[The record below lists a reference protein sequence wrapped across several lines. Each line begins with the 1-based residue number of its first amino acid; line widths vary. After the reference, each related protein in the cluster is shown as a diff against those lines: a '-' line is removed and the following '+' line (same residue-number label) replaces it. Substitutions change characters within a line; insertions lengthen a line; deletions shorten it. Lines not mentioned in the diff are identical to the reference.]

1 MLKRSFILVCVLFI
15 CSLLE
20 AQKKVYVRG
29 YILDENQQAVELATV
44 LEQNQL
50 QGTTSNANG
59 FYELMLEKSDTFFI
73 TFSCIGY
80 QSVEKKVVS
89 NEQSISLNI
98 TMNSDIT
105 ELEMVEVKSLHRQV
119 STMQKIDPQKMKLIP
134 DASGG
139 SIESLLSTFAGVNS
153 TNEMSSQYSV
163 RGGSYDENIVYVNNI
178 EIYRP
183 LLIRAGQQE
192 GLSFINPDL
201 VSKVAFSSGGFDAKY
216 GDKMS
221 SVLDVFYK
229 CPDKPFEADLSL
241 SLLGAT
247 AYVGSAVKNFTQIH
261 GLRYKTSNYLLGTL
275 DTKGE
280 YAQNFLDYQTYMTFK
295 FSEKWSGSFLGNFSQ
310 NSYRFIPQDR
320 ETTYGTYQEARNFK
334 VYFEGQEKDIFRT
347 LFGAFTV
354 DYNPIKSVN
363 LSLITSAFNTNE
375 QETYDIRGEY
385 WLSDV
390 NIYGENSTNENSETL
405 GAGMYHEHAR
415 NRLSATVANIS
426 TIGSFKNERHH
437 LQWGLTAQG
446 EFIQDRINEWEFR
459 DSAGYS
465 LPFDL
470 NKVDLIYNLKSN
482 INLNTW
488 RLTAYAQESY
498 KLIFP
503 RAFWTFTG
511 GVRANYWSFNK
522 EWLIS
527 PRLTISVLP
536 NWKQDFTFRF
546 AAGLYYQAP
555 FYKEI
560 RKKVTDELGNTSLV
574 LNDKILAQRSL
585 HLLLGAD
592 YHFRLWRRPFKLT
605 LETYYKPSDRINP
618 YYVDNVRVRYA
629 GENIAKAYSVG
640 VDLKLFGEFVPG
652 VDSWISVSW
661 MQARE
666 DILNDS
672 YKVYSNAGNYVGT
685 VEPKWIPRPNE
696 QRYSI
701 SLFYQDYVPNHPEYK
716 LFLKVI
722 WADGLPFGAPNSER
736 YQATFRTKA
745 YRRVDIGASRNFVAG
760 REKFMKNSKIVKEW
774 GINLEILNLFNI
786 KNVNSYYWITDIYNQ
801 QNAIPN
807 YLTGILFNVKFNIKF

>member
-1 MLKRSFILVCVLFI
+1 MSKRSFVIICILFLF
-15 CSLLE
+15 LLVE

-29 YILDENQQAVELATV
+29 YILDEKQQAVELATV
-44 LEQNQL
+44 FERNQI
-50 QGTTSNANG
+50 QGTTSNTSG
-59 FYELMLEKSDTFFI
+59 FYELILEESDTFLI
-73 TFSCIGY
+73 SFSCIGY
-80 QSVEKKVVS
+80 QSVEKKIVP

-98 TMNSDIT
+98 TMNTDVT
-105 ELEMVEVKSLHRQV
+105 ELETIEIRSLQRQV
-119 STMQKIDPQKMKLIP
+119 STMQKIDPKTIKLIP
-134 DASGG
+134 DISGG
-139 SIESLLSTFAGVNS
+139 IESLLATFAGVHS
-153 TNEMSSQYSV
+153 TNEMSSHYSV
-163 RGGSYDENIVYVNNI
+163 RGGNYDENIVYVNNI

-201 VSKVAFSSGGFDAKY
+201 VGEVSFSSGGYDAKY

-221 SVLDVFYK
+221 SVLDIFYK
-229 CPDKPFEADLSL
+229 RPDKPFEANLML
-241 SLLGAT
+241 SLLGAS
-247 AYVGSAVKNFTQIH
+247 AYVGSAAKNFTQIH
-261 GLRYKTSNYLLGTL
+261 GIRYKTSNYLLGTL

-280 YAQNFLDYQTYMTFK
+280 YAQNFVDYQTYMTFR

-320 ETTYGTYQEARNFK
+320 ETTYGTYQEARKFK

-347 LFGAFTV
+347 LFGAFSV
-354 DYNPIKSVN
+354 DYKPIKSVN
-363 LSLITSAFNTNE
+363 LSLIASAFNTNE

-390 NIYGENSTNENSETL
+390 DIYGENSTADDTPTL

-426 TIGSFKNERHH
+426 SIGSYKNERHH
-437 LQWGLTAQG
+437 VQWGLTAQG

-482 INLNTW
+482 LNLNTW
-488 RLTAYAQESY
+488 RLTAYAQETY

-503 RAFWTFTG
+503 RAFWSFTG
-511 GVRANYWSFNK
+511 GVRANYWSFNN

-527 PRLTISVLP
+527 PRLSISVLP
-536 NWKQDFTFRF
+536 NWKHDFSFRF

-560 RKKVTDELGNTSLV
+560 RKKTTDEFGNSHLL
-574 LNDKILAQRSL
+574 LNKKIMAQRSL

-618 YYVDNVRVRYA
+618 YYVDNVRIRYA

-652 VDSWISVSW
+652 ADSWISISW

-701 SLFYQDYVPNHPEYK
+701 SLFYQDYVPNNPEYK

-736 YQATFRTKA
+736 YQATLRTKA

-760 REKFMKNSKIVKEW
+760 REKFMKNSRIVKEW

-807 YLTGILFNVKFNIKF
+807 YLTGILFNVKFNVRF

>member
-1 MLKRSFILVCVLFI
+1 MSKRSFVIICILFLF
-15 CSLLE
+15 LLVE

-29 YILDENQQAVELATV
+29 YILDEKQQAVELATV
-44 LEQNQL
+44 FERNQI
-50 QGTTSNANG
+50 QGTTSNTSG
-59 FYELMLEKSDTFFI
+59 FYELILEESDTFLI
-73 TFSCIGY
+73 SFSCIGY
-80 QSVEKKVVS
+80 QSVEKKIVP

-98 TMNSDIT
+98 TMNTDVT
-105 ELEMVEVKSLHRQV
+105 ELETIEIRSLQRQV
-119 STMQKIDPQKMKLIP
+119 STMQKIDPKTIKLIP
-134 DASGG
+134 DISGG
-139 SIESLLSTFAGVNS
+139 IESLLATFAGVHS
-153 TNEMSSQYSV
+153 TNEMSSHYSV
-163 RGGSYDENIVYVNNI
+163 RGGNYDENIVYVNNI

-201 VSKVAFSSGGFDAKY
+201 VGEVSFSSGGYDAKY

-221 SVLDVFYK
+221 SVLDIFYK
-229 CPDKPFEADLSL
+229 RPDKPFEANLML
-241 SLLGAT
+241 SLLGAS
-247 AYVGSAVKNFTQIH
+247 AYVGSAAKNFTQIH
-261 GLRYKTSNYLLGTL
+261 GIRYKTSNYLLGTL

-280 YAQNFLDYQTYMTFK
+280 YAQNFVDYQTYMTFR
-295 FSEKWSGSFLGNFSQ
+295 FSEKWSGSFLGHFSQ

-320 ETTYGTYQEARNFK
+320 ETTYGTYQEARKFK

-347 LFGAFTV
+347 LFGAFSV
-354 DYNPIKSVN
+354 DYKPIKSVN
-363 LSLITSAFNTNE
+363 LSLIASAFNTNE

-390 NIYGENSTNENSETL
+390 DIYGENSTADDTPTL

-426 TIGSFKNERHH
+426 SIGSYKNERHH
-437 LQWGLTAQG
+437 VQWGLTAQG

-482 INLNTW
+482 LNLNTW
-488 RLTAYAQESY
+488 RLMAYAQETY

-503 RAFWTFTG
+503 RAFWSFTG
-511 GVRANYWSFNK
+511 GVRANYWSFNN

-527 PRLTISVLP
+527 PRLSISVLP
-536 NWKQDFTFRF
+536 NWKHDFSFRF

-560 RKKVTDELGNTSLV
+560 RKKTTDEFGNSHLL
-574 LNDKILAQRSL
+574 LNKKIMAQRSL

-618 YYVDNVRVRYA
+618 YYVDNVRIRYA

-652 VDSWISVSW
+652 ADSWISISW

-701 SLFYQDYVPNHPEYK
+701 SLFYQDYVPNNPEYK

-736 YQATFRTKA
+736 YQATLRTKA

-760 REKFMKNSKIVKEW
+760 REKFMKNSRIVKEW

-786 KNVNSYYWITDIYNQ
+786 KNVNSYYWITDICNQ

-807 YLTGILFNVKFNIKF
+807 YLTGILFNVKFNVRF

>member
-1 MLKRSFILVCVLFI
+1 MSKRSSVIICILFLF
-15 CSLLE
+15 LLVE
-20 AQKKVYVRG
+20 AQKKVCVRG
-29 YILDENQQAVELATV
+29 YILDEKQQAVELATV
-44 LEQNQL
+44 FERNQL
-50 QGTTSNANG
+50 QGTTSNTSG
-59 FYELMLEKSDTFFI
+59 FYELMLEASDTFLI
-73 TFSCIGY
+73 SFSCIGH
-80 QSVEKKVVS
+80 QSVEKKIVS
-89 NEQSISLNI
+89 NDKQSISLNI

-105 ELEMVEVKSLHRQV
+105 ELETIEIKSLQRQV
-119 STMQKIDPQKMKLIP
+119 STMQKIDPKTIKLIP
-134 DASGG
+134 DISGG
-139 SIESLLSTFAGVNS
+139 IESLLATFAGVHS
-153 TNEMSSQYSV
+153 TNEMSSHYSV
-163 RGGSYDENIVYVNNI
+163 RGGNYDENIVYVNNI

-201 VSKVAFSSGGFDAKY
+201 VSEVSFSSGGYDAKY

-221 SVLDVFYK
+221 SVLDIFYK
-229 CPDKPFEADLSL
+229 RPDKPFEANLMV
-241 SLLGAT
+241 SLLGAS
-247 AYVGSAVKNFTQIH
+247 AYLGSATKNFTQIH
-261 GLRYKTSNYLLGTL
+261 GIRYKTSNYLLGTL

-280 YAQNFLDYQTYMTFK
+280 YAQNFVDYQTYMTFK

-310 NSYRFIPQDR
+310 NGYRFIPQDR
-320 ETTYGTYQEARNFK
+320 ETTYGTYQEARKFK

-347 LFGAFTV
+347 LFGAFSV
-354 DYNPIKSVN
+354 DYKPIKSVN
-363 LSLITSAFNTNE
+363 LSLMASAFNTNE

-390 NIYGENSTNENSETL
+390 DIYGDNSANDDAPTL

-426 TIGSFKNERHH
+426 TIGSYKNERHH
-437 LQWGLTAQG
+437 IQWGLTAQG

-482 INLNTW
+482 LNLNTW
-488 RLTAYAQESY
+488 RLTAYAQETY

-503 RAFWTFTG
+503 RAFWSFTG
-511 GVRANYWSFNK
+511 GIRANYWSFNN

-527 PRLTISVLP
+527 PRLSISVLP
-536 NWKQDFTFRF
+536 NWKHDFSFRF

-560 RKKVTDELGNTSLV
+560 RKKITDEFGNSSLV
-574 LNDKILAQRSL
+574 LNKKIMAQRSL

-592 YHFRLWRRPFKLT
+592 YHFQLWRRPFKLT

-618 YYVDNVRVRYA
+618 YYVDNVRIRYA

-652 VDSWISVSW
+652 ADSWISISW

-701 SLFYQDYVPNHPEYK
+701 SLFYQDYVPNNPEYK

-736 YQATFRTKA
+736 YQATLRTKA

-760 REKFMKNSKIVKEW
+760 REKFMKNSRIVKEW

-807 YLTGILFNVKFNIKF
+807 YLTGILFNVKFNVRF

>member
-1 MLKRSFILVCVLFI
+1 MSKRSFILVCIVFL
-15 CSLLE
+15 CSFVE

-29 YILDENQQAVELATV
+29 YVLDEKQQAVELATV
-44 LEQNQL
+44 FERNQL
-50 QGTTSNANG
+50 QGTTSNSSG
-59 FYELMLEKSDTFFI
+59 FYELMLEKSDTFCL
-73 TFSCIGY
+73 TFSCIGH
-80 QSVEKKVVS
+80 QSVEKKVTS
-89 NEQSISLNI
+89 QEQFISLNI
-98 TMNSDIT
+98 TLNTDVT
-105 ELEMVEVKSLHRQV
+105 ELETVEIKSLHRQI
-119 STMQKIDPQKMKLIP
+119 STMQKIDPKNMKLIP
-134 DASGG
+134 DISGG
-139 SIESLLSTFAGVNS
+139 SIESLLSTFAGVHS

-163 RGGSYDENIVYVNNI
+163 RGGNYDENIVYVNNI

-201 VSKVAFSSGGFDAKY
+201 VSEVSFSSGGYDAKY

-221 SVLDVFYK
+221 SVLDIYYK
-229 CPDKPFEADLSL
+229 RPDKPFEADLMV
-241 SLLGAT
+241 SLLGAS
-247 AYVGSAVKNFTQIH
+247 AYIGSATKNFTQIH

-280 YAQNFLDYQTYMTFK
+280 YAQNFVDYQTYMTFQ

-320 ETTYGTYQEARNFK
+320 ETTYGTYQEARKFK

-354 DYNPIKSVN
+354 DYKPIKSVN
-363 LSLITSAFNTNE
+363 LSFIASAFNTNE

-390 NIYGENSTNENSETL
+390 DIYGGDVANDNAQTL

-426 TIGSFKNERHH
+426 SIGSFKNERHH
-437 LQWGLTAQG
+437 IQWGLTAQG

-482 INLNTW
+482 LNLNTW

-498 KLIFP
+498 KLVFP
-503 RAFWTFTG
+503 GAFWNFTG
-511 GVRANYWSFNK
+511 GVRANYWSFNN

-527 PRLTISVLP
+527 PRLSISVLP
-536 NWKQDFTFRF
+536 NWKQDFSFRF

-560 RKKVTDELGNTSLV
+560 RKTITDEFGNSSLV
-574 LNDKILAQRSL
+574 LNEKIMAQRSL

-618 YYVDNVRVRYA
+618 YYVDNVRVRYV

-652 VDSWISVSW
+652 VDSWISISW
-661 MQARE
+661 MQAKE

-672 YKVYSNAGNYVGT
+672 YKVYTNAGNYVGT
-685 VEPKWIPRPNE
+685 VEPKWISRPNE

-716 LFLKVI
+716 LFLKLI

-736 YQATFRTKA
+736 YQATFRTNA

-774 GINLEILNLFNI
+774 GINLEILNLFNL

-807 YLTGILFNVKFNIKF
+807 YLTGILFNVKFNVRF

>member
-1 MLKRSFILVCVLFI
+1 MSKRSFVIICILFLF
-15 CSLLE
+15 LLVE

-29 YILDENQQAVELATV
+29 YILDEKQQAVELATV
-44 LEQNQL
+44 FERNQI
-50 QGTTSNANG
+50 QGTTSNTSG
-59 FYELMLEKSDTFFI
+59 FYELILEESDTFLI
-73 TFSCIGY
+73 SFSCIGY
-80 QSVEKKVVS
+80 QSVEKKIVP

-98 TMNSDIT
+98 TMNTDVT
-105 ELEMVEVKSLHRQV
+105 ELETIEIRSLQRQV
-119 STMQKIDPQKMKLIP
+119 STMQKIDPKTIKLIP
-134 DASGG
+134 DISGG
-139 SIESLLSTFAGVNS
+139 IESLLATFAGVHS
-153 TNEMSSQYSV
+153 TNEMSSHYSV
-163 RGGSYDENIVYVNNI
+163 RGGNYDENIVYVNNI

-201 VSKVAFSSGGFDAKY
+201 VGEVSFSSGGYDAKY

-221 SVLDVFYK
+221 SVLDIFYK
-229 CPDKPFEADLSL
+229 RPDKPFEANLML
-241 SLLGAT
+241 SLLGSS
-247 AYVGSAVKNFTQIH
+247 AYVGSAAKNFTQIH
-261 GLRYKTSNYLLGTL
+261 GIRYKTSNYLLGTL

-280 YAQNFLDYQTYMTFK
+280 YAQNFVDYQTYMTFR

-320 ETTYGTYQEARNFK
+320 ETTYGTYQEARKFK

-347 LFGAFTV
+347 LFGAFSV
-354 DYNPIKSVN
+354 DYKPIKSVN
-363 LSLITSAFNTNE
+363 LSLIASAFNTNE

-390 NIYGENSTNENSETL
+390 DIYGENSTADDTPTL

-426 TIGSFKNERHH
+426 SIGSYKNERHH
-437 LQWGLTAQG
+437 VQWGLTAQG

-482 INLNTW
+482 LNLNTW
-488 RLTAYAQESY
+488 HLTAYAQETY

-503 RAFWTFTG
+503 RAFWSFTG
-511 GVRANYWSFNK
+511 GVRANYWSFNN

-527 PRLTISVLP
+527 PRLSISVLP
-536 NWKQDFTFRF
+536 NWKHDFSFRF

-560 RKKVTDELGNTSLV
+560 RKKTTDEFGNSHLL
-574 LNDKILAQRSL
+574 LNKKIMAQRSL

-618 YYVDNVRVRYA
+618 YYVDNVRIRYA

-652 VDSWISVSW
+652 ADSWISISW

-701 SLFYQDYVPNHPEYK
+701 SLFYQDYVPNNPEYK

-736 YQATFRTKA
+736 YQATLRTKA

-760 REKFMKNSKIVKEW
+760 REKFMKNSRIVKEW

-807 YLTGILFNVKFNIKF
+807 YLTGILFNVKFNVRF